1 MDDSI
6 KNNIDK
12 SDIMNQN
19 EVNVQTE
26 VSSVTIEN
34 SGTQVELKNAK
45 ERLYDKSPISVATL
59 DLVVKGLFIILGIIL
74 VYAIFIQ

>member
-26 VSSVTIEN
+26 ESGVTIEN

-45 ERLYDKSPISVATL
+45 ERLYDKIPISVATL

-74 VYAIFIQ
+74 VYVIFIQ